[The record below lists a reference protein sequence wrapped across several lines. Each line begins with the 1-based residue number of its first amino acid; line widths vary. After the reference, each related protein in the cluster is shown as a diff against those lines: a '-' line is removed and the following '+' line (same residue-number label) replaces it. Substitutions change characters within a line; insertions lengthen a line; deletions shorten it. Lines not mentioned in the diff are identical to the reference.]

1 MNKAIILT
9 AAVVLVAVAR
19 AGAVE
24 IDWTQDA
31 VSQIKSEMGAMKPSA
46 EASFVSAADKAAVL
60 AAAQG
65 AIRIE
70 AVARGSSIISENGKG
85 WDEEISLATNNDG
98 DRVGADYST
107 CDPATEHSAD
117 SVPTCGYASFS
128 FPQLT
133 VSGKSVLLNGEVI
146 ANIKKGF
153 FSTHVKLVKGYSL
166 KAVKTPVTVDG
177 GFDRSRVT
185 KVSVYIQ
192 KTN

>member
-1 MNKAIILT
+1 MNKAIILSAAAVL
-9 AAVVLVAVAR
+9 AAVVS

-24 IDWTQDA
+24 IDWNQDVKGQVEA
-31 VSQIKSEMGAMKPSA
+31 FKPSA
-46 EASFVSAADKAAVL
+46 EAAYVSPADK

-70 AVARGSSIISENGKG
+70 AVARGSSVISQNGKG
-85 WDEEISLATNNDG
+85 WDEEITLATNNDG

-117 SVPTCGYASFS
+117 SVPNCGYASFY

-133 VSGKSVLLNGEVI
+133 VSGKSVLLNGEVV
-146 ANIKKGF
+146 ANIKKGI
-153 FSTHVKLVKGYSL
+153 FSTHVKLVKGYAL

-177 GFDRSRVT
+177 GFDRSQET
-185 KVSVYIQ
+185 KVSVYIE

>member
-1 MNKAIILT
+1 MNKSIILT

-24 IDWTQDA
+24 IDWNQDA
-31 VSQIKSEMGAMKPSA
+31 VGQIKGQMQSFKPSA
-46 EASFVSAADKAAVL
+46 QAAYVSAADK

-70 AVARGSSIISENGKG
+70 AVARGSSVISEDGKG

-107 CDPATEHSAD
+107 CDPATEHSIDAA
-117 SVPTCGYASFS
+117 PTCGYASFN

-133 VSGKSVLLNGEVI
+133 VSGKSVLLNGEVV

-153 FSTHVKLVKGYSL
+153 FSSHIKLVKGYSL
-166 KAVKTPVTVDG
+166 KAAKTPVTVDG
-177 GFDRSRVT
+177 GFDRSRET
-185 KVSVYIQ
+185 KVTVYIE